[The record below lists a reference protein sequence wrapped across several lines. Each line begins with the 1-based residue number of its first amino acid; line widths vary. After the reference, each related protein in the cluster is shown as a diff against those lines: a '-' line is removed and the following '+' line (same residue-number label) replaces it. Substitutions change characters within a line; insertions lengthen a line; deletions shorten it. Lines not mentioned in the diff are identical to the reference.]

1 MEELKMIEKGS
12 PEIIGAG
19 CWTALTATAGGGDTI
34 WARGLPPTKARY
46 CSMVSWGGVVTGKSN
61 YGIPKSVQFM
71 LNLRLTK
78 KEKD

>member
-1 MEELKMIEKGS
+1 MIEKA

-46 CSMVSWGGVVTGKSN
+46 CSMVSFGGVETGKS
-61 YGIPKSVQFM
+61 
-71 LNLRLTK
+71 
-78 KEKD
+78 